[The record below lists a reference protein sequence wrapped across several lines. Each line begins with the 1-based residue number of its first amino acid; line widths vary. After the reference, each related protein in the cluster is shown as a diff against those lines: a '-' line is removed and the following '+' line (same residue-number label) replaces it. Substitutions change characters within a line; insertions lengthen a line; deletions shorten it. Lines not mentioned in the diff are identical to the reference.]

1 MNNFQEIKRNE
12 LVAFLQQRSDLVPQ
26 LNQPYWLH
34 QYNLLTPEQ
43 YAQVLLGDA
52 EFRALQLGTW
62 LGTTDGEVINQAVE
76 QIIPPFYRP
85 EYDFMIKGLTLAASL
100 QAQEG
105 QQVAGK
111 VALSVIGVGLFF
123 AGLAYLN
130 REAA

>member
-12 LVAFLQQRSDLVPQ
+12 LVAFLQRRSDLVPQ

-52 EFRALQLGTW
+52 EFRGLQLGTW
-62 LGTTDGEVINQAVE
+62 LGTTDGEVISQAVE

-85 EYDFMIKGLTLAASL
+85 EYDLMVKGLTLAASL

-111 VALSVIGVGLFF
+111 VALGVIGVGLFF
-123 AGLAYLN
+123 AGLAYHN

>member
-1 MNNFQEIKRNE
+1 MNNIQEIKKNE
-12 LVAFLQQRSDLVPQ
+12 LVAFLQRRYDLVPQ

-34 QYNLLTPEQ
+34 QCTSLTPEQ
-43 YAQVLLGDA
+43 YALVLLGDA

-62 LGTTDGEVINQAVE
+62 LGTTDGEVISQAVE

-85 EYDFMIKGLTLAASL
+85 EYDLMVKGLTLAANL

-111 VALSVIGVGLFF
+111 VALGVIGAGLFL

>member
-1 MNNFQEIKRNE
+1 M
-12 LVAFLQQRSDLVPQ
+12 
-26 LNQPYWLH
+26 
-34 QYNLLTPEQ
+34 
-43 YAQVLLGDA
+43 LLGDA

-62 LGTTDGEVINQAVE
+62 LGTTDGEVISQAVA

-85 EYDFMIKGLTLAASL
+85 EYDLMVKGLTLAASL

-111 VALSVIGVGLFF
+111 VALGVIGVGLFF